1 MVSPKYVCDVV
12 CQGRIEARN
21 VTFAYPSNPNKK
33 VLDNLSFT
41 VEVLAIT
48 LLFMVAIAVVC
59 HLITGCVAAGW
70 RRIWHHGRVRQ
81 RQKHIFQTIAPAL
94 RP

>member
-33 VLDNLSFT
+33 VLDNLSFA
-41 VEVLAIT
+41 VEVLATT
-48 LLFMVAIAVVC
+48 LLFMLSIAV
-59 HLITGCVAAGW
+59 L
-70 RRIWHHGRVRQ
+70 
-81 RQKHIFQTIAPAL
+81 
-94 RP
+94 